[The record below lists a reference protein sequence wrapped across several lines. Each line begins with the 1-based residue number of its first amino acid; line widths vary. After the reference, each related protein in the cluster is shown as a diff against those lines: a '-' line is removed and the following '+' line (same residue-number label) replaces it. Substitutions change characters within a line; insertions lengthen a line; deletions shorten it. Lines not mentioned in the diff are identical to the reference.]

1 MNLDAVFVD
10 NIDENTTEAWMVKAN
25 NVEEAM
31 AIIDR
36 DLKNWGNNII
46 IEAVFLRETL
56 PTDARTMGYL
66 EAKLLYSWERK

>member
-1 MNLDAVFVD
+1 MNLYAVFVD

-25 NVEEAM
+25 NAEEAM

-46 IEAVFLRETL
+46 VEAVFLREAL
-56 PTDARTMGYL
+56 PTDAQAMGYL

>member
-1 MNLDAVFVD
+1 MNLYAVFVD

-25 NVEEAM
+25 NAEEAM

-36 DLKNWGNNII
+36 DLKNRGNNII
-46 IEAVFLRETL
+46 IEAVFLREML
-56 PTDARTMGYL
+56 PTDTRAMGYL